1 MNIDEC
7 LEELGKKY
15 TRCPFCQKY
24 TTQIDCDGCIYESPI
39 AIGVDKF
46 LPSAE
51 WQKLVIKKM
60 EEGDE
65 S

>member
-39 AIGVDKF
+39 AIG
-46 LPSAE
+46 
-51 WQKLVIKKM
+51 M